1 MKPPDKDEGK
11 MRIAYCVFPL
21 LLHFQI
27 PSPNTQGGDVQKSSY
42 RDGRRVPNQSQY
54 ITTHLWEPI
63 YVLHAI
69 AQNTRGLVSG
79 PWHSNLWS
87 PLKKTI
93 SEGQW
98 PKKLQFSVEGEE
110 ATMSLIGAIT
120 RGNQHVFYI
129 DTPSTL
135 VTNARYMGAKFFS
148 PRAQNLKWWRLL
160 YCITFSYRKW
170 NYIKW

>member
-63 YVLHAI
+63 YVLHAN
-69 AQNTRGLVSG
+69 AQDTRGLVSG
-79 PWHSNLWS
+79 LWHSNLWS
-87 PLKKTI
+87 PLKKSI

-98 PKKLQFSVEGEE
+98 WPKKFTVQRRRGGSSDVPNRSHYQREPTCVLHRHTEHFGHKCSLRGSKIVFS
-110 ATMSLIGAIT
+110 
-120 RGNQHVFYI
+120 N
-129 DTPSTL
+129 
-135 VTNARYMGAKFFS
+135 S
-148 PRAQNLKWWRLL
+148 PK
-160 YCITFSYRKW
+160 S
-170 NYIKW
+170 

>member
-42 RDGRRVPNQSQY
+42 RGGRRVPNQSQY

-69 AQNTRGLVSG
+69 AQNTRGLVTGHRYVFKSVKPTEEKHLRG
-79 PWHSNLWS
+79 AVVT
-87 PLKKTI
+87 KKVTVQRRRGG
-93 SEGQW
+93 SSDVPNRSHYQREPTCVLHRHTEHFGH
-98 PKKLQFSVEGEE
+98 KC
-110 ATMSLIGAIT
+110 SLHGSKI
-120 RGNQHVFYI
+120 
-129 DTPSTL
+129 
-135 VTNARYMGAKFFS
+135 FFS
-148 PRAQNLKWWRLL
+148 KSPK
-160 YCITFSYRKW
+160 S
-170 NYIKW
+170 